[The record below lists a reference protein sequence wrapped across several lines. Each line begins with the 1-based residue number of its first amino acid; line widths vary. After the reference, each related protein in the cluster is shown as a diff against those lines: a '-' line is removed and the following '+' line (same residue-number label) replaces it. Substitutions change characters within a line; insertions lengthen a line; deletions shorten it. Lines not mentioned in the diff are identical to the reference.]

1 MTTTQPDPDKI
12 TSALY
17 TQAPRGHSLSGHWRT
32 AVTVYTETAETYLV
46 TGYDR
51 TNPKLSACSQSVP
64 VSIGSI
70 YEIFDRDHPAI
81 KALGIENEPH
91 CHYS

>member
-1 MTTTQPDPDKI
+1 MNQPDPDKI

-17 TQAPRGHSLSGHWRT
+17 TQAPRIHALSGHWKT
-32 AVTVYTETAETYLV
+32 AVTVYTETRETYIV

-51 TNPKLSACSQSVP
+51 TNPRLSACSQCVP

-70 YEIFDRDHPAI
+70 YEIFDREHPAMQM
-81 KALGIENEPH
+81 LGIKNEPILY
-91 CHYS
+91 YS